1 MKRDSSTAITFRSI
15 ATPSR
20 SCSLTPKQMKDMFKQ
35 TSLTSN
41 MMPLWT
47 TSNHAQST
55 TTKMNDNVNSPS
67 HYTQGDIECIDAIKA
82 SMSIWEYRGYLKG
95 NIQKYIW
102 RYNDKLK
109 PQEDLKKAQ
118 WYLNQL
124 INSFE

>member
-1 MKRDSSTAITFRSI
+1 
-15 ATPSR
+15 
-20 SCSLTPKQMKDMFKQ
+20 
-35 TSLTSN
+35 
-41 MMPLWT
+41 
-47 TSNHAQST
+47 
-55 TTKMNDNVNSPS
+55 MNDNVNSPS

>member
-1 MKRDSSTAITFRSI
+1 
-15 ATPSR
+15 
-20 SCSLTPKQMKDMFKQ
+20 
-35 TSLTSN
+35 
-41 MMPLWT
+41 
-47 TSNHAQST
+47 
-55 TTKMNDNVNSPS
+55 MNDNVNHPS

>member
-1 MKRDSSTAITFRSI
+1 
-15 ATPSR
+15 
-20 SCSLTPKQMKDMFKQ
+20 
-35 TSLTSN
+35 
-41 MMPLWT
+41 
-47 TSNHAQST
+47 
-55 TTKMNDNVNSPS
+55 MNDNVNHPS

-82 SMSIWEYRGYLKG
+82 SMSLIEYRGYLKG

>member
-1 MKRDSSTAITFRSI
+1 
-15 ATPSR
+15 
-20 SCSLTPKQMKDMFKQ
+20 
-35 TSLTSN
+35 
-41 MMPLWT
+41 
-47 TSNHAQST
+47 
-55 TTKMNDNVNSPS
+55 MNDNVNHPS

-82 SMSIWEYRGYLKG
+82 SMSIFEYRGYLKG